1 LQPPG
6 TREQDL
12 ALVGK
17 VTKEGFIRI
26 FVTGAT
32 GFVGS
37 AVVKELVDAGHQVL
51 GLARSDDSANSLIAA
66 GAQVHRGSLHDLDSL
81 GAGAKASDGVIHTAF
96 IHDFANFPAAAET
109 DRLAI
114 EALGEALSGSGRLLL
129 VTSGTALLA
138 PGRVATEE
146 DAPDARLTAEWPR
159 RSEETALAM
168 AARGVRASIVRL
180 PPSVHGDGDHGFVPF
195 LIGIAR
201 ETRLSAYV
209 GDGLNRWP
217 AVHRL
222 DAARLFRLAIED
234 GSAGV
239 RYHGVGDEGVP
250 FREIAGAIGRH
261 LNVPVVSK
269 SPAEAAEH
277 FAWLARFAALDVP
290 ASSARTQALLE
301 WRPTQLGLLD
311 DVDRGKY
318 FEIAAVAR

>member
-1 LQPPG
+1 M
-6 TREQDL
+6 
-12 ALVGK
+12 
-17 VTKEGFIRI
+17 RI

-37 AVVKELVDAGHQVL
+37 AVVRELIDAGHQVL
-51 GLARSDDSANSLIAA
+51 GLARSDDSANSLVAA
-66 GAQVHRGSLHDLDSL
+66 GARVHRGSLHDLDSL
-81 GAGAKASDGVIHTAF
+81 RAGAKGSDGVIHTAF

-114 EALGEALSGSGRLLL
+114 EALAEALAGSERLLL

-146 DAPDARLTAEWPR
+146 DVPDARLTAEWPR
-159 RSEETALAM
+159 RSEEAAFAM
-168 AARGVRASIVRL
+168 AARGVRAAIVRL
-180 PPSVHGDGDHGFVPF
+180 PPSVHGEGDHGFVSF

-201 ETRLSAYV
+201 ETRLSGYV

-239 RYHGVGDEGVP
+239 SYHGVGDEGVP

-261 LNVPVVSK
+261 LNVPIVSK

-277 FAWLARFAALDVP
+277 FGWIARFAALDVP
-290 ASSARTQALLE
+290 ASSAQTQALLG
-301 WRPTQLGLLD
+301 WHPTQPGLLD
-311 DVDRGKY
+311 DLDRGKY
-318 FEIAAVAR
+318 FELATVAR

>member
-1 LQPPG
+1 MQ
-6 TREQDL
+6 
-12 ALVGK
+12 
-17 VTKEGFIRI
+17 I

-37 AVVKELVDAGHQVL
+37 AVVRELVTAGHQVL
-51 GLARSDDSANSLIAA
+51 GLARSDDSATSLVAA

-81 GAGAKASDGVIHTAF
+81 RAGAKASDGVIHTAF

-109 DRLAI
+109 DQLAI
-114 EALGEALSGSGRLLL
+114 EALGEALAGSERLLL

-146 DAPDARLTAEWPR
+146 DAADGSLTAEWPR
-159 RSEETALAM
+159 RSEETAFAM
-168 AARGVRASIVRL
+168 AARGARASIVRL
-180 PPSVHGDGDHGFVPF
+180 PPSVHSEGDHGFVPF

-201 ETRLSAYV
+201 EKRVSAYV

-222 DAARLFRLAIED
+222 DAARLFRLAIEN

-239 RYHGVGDEGVP
+239 RYHAVGDEGVP

-277 FAWLARFAALDVP
+277 FGWLARFAAIDVP
-290 ASSARTQALLE
+290 ASSARTQALLG
-301 WRPTQLGLLD
+301 WHPTQRGLLD
-311 DVDRGKY
+311 DLDCGNY
-318 FEIAAVAR
+318 FEIAVVA